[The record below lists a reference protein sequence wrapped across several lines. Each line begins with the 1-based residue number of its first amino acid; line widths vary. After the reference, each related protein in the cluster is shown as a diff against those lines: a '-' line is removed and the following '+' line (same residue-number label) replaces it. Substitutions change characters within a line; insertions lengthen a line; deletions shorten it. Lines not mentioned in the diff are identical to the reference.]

1 MGYLVDT
8 NVLSEMRKLRT
19 ANAGVRRWAAG
30 VDAGD
35 LYLSVITVFEIQM
48 GVLRLE
54 RRDNQQ
60 AKVLHAWLHSKV
72 IPEFERRI
80 LPIDMPEALR
90 CAQLHVP
97 DPCSFRDSLI
107 AATALSHGM
116 TIVTRDVKDFGPTGV
131 SLLNPWEL

>member
-1 MGYLVDT
+1 MSYLVDT
-8 NVLSEMRKLRT
+8 NLLSELRKLR
-19 ANAGVRRWAAG
+19 AADIGVRRWAAG
-30 VDAGD
+30 VNAGD
-35 LYLSVITVFEIQM
+35 LYLSVVTVFEIQM
-48 GVLRLE
+48 RVLRLE
-54 RRDNQQ
+54 RKDHRQ
-60 AKVLHAWLHSKV
+60 AKMLHAWLHSKV
-72 IPEFERRI
+72 IPEFEGRI

-116 TIVTRDVKDFGPTGV
+116 TVVTRDVKNFKPTGV